1 MKKFPVRYARDLE
14 GILYAFNPSPLTGED
29 LETYYINT
37 MPVRTARAPGVPG
50 RSPISRIERACKRPT
65 QTNNTVLLLG
75 HRGCG
80 KSTELNKMAERLQK
94 ERYPVR
100 RIDCANDLDLNNLQC
115 DELLYLMGD
124 ALIQIVEE
132 ENVPVED
139 ACLNVIRDFWNDVQ
153 SEMTVNSGSS
163 VTAEASAGARVSS
176 PVAVIGK
183 FFADFRLTSE
193 LKVSTERR
201 ETVRE
206 KIRRRKSEW
215 LRAMDRIADSIT
227 AKNDGRQPVLIFEDL
242 DKVNPADAL
251 EVFRLNA
258 ANLSGVS
265 FPVIY
270 TFPIAAS
277 YDAKFAALSGYFR
290 QEIFPMIKLE
300 TEDGQTYEDGY
311 RAIEEIVRA
320 RADLSVF
327 QSGVLERLI
336 RMTGGSLRDLFF
348 CIDDASMQ
356 ADDRGDSK
364 ISLDDGEAALMVL
377 ESYLTRRMERKHYD
391 FLKNIMGGNH
401 ENIEDKVMLL
411 EMLQAGT
418 VLEYN
423 GKRWHNVHP
432 LVAKFLTENEA

>member
-1 MKKFPVRYARDLE
+1 
-14 GILYAFNPSPLTGED
+14 
-29 LETYYINT
+29 
-37 MPVRTARAPGVPG
+37 
-50 RSPISRIERACKRPT
+50 
-65 QTNNTVLLLG
+65 
-75 HRGCG
+75 
-80 KSTELNKMAERLQK
+80 
-94 ERYPVR
+94 
-100 RIDCANDLDLNNLQC
+100 
-115 DELLYLMGD
+115 
-124 ALIQIVEE
+124 
-132 ENVPVED
+132 
-139 ACLNVIRDFWNDVQ
+139 
-153 SEMTVNSGSS
+153 
-163 VTAEASAGARVSS
+163 
-176 PVAVIGK
+176 
-183 FFADFRLTSE
+183 
-193 LKVSTERR
+193 
-201 ETVRE
+201 
-206 KIRRRKSEW
+206 
-215 LRAMDRIADSIT
+215 
-227 AKNDGRQPVLIFEDL
+227 
-242 DKVNPADAL
+242 
-251 EVFRLNA
+251 
-258 ANLSGVS
+258 
-265 FPVIY
+265 
-270 TFPIAAS
+270 
-277 YDAKFAALSGYFR
+277 
-290 QEIFPMIKLE
+290 MIKLE

-401 ENIEDKVMLL
+401 ENIEDKDMLL